1 MNRTRW
7 LFPLGVLLLLGA
19 VPPDALARIKLT
31 TLPVRERVAI
41 QLDHPQ
47 IALVEEERIVPL
59 VKGVNQVDFSWAN
72 TRIDPD
78 TLVLRIL
85 PPPADQPLDARV
97 LSVSYPPDE
106 TALVWAVSA
115 SASGAARV
123 RISYVLGGLGKDFH
137 YRAVADRD
145 EKNLNLMQFL
155 RVNNNANEAYDDA
168 EFWAGVGGRFGKP
181 LGLDETKEVQL
192 TRFAGV
198 PVRKTYTCDPTE
210 FGYLDRAQDKL
221 NVPMHYVIKNA
232 GGALGKE
239 LLPEGKA
246 RIFQDDGKGGSAFLG
261 EDHGKFTAPD
271 DELKLYLGL
280 ARDIAGA
287 AHRGPQRAPA
297 HRRQSVPPRRDPQVR
312 DRELQ
317 GRAGHARHRRKRP
330 PDSQRRSRREWPRP
344 GMATG
349 RRQLAR
355 SRPGKERCRQ
365 AAVSRRSA
373 GPRHR
378 RSGQK
383 AGSHPAV
390 DPQQRMVSAMN
401 PSKILRML
409 LLFVALSP
417 LMATARN
424 VDLATVPSRNTV
436 QLTIYNSE
444 DLTLVR
450 ETRVVTFKQG
460 VNPLQFSWA
469 NTLIDP
475 TSVEL
480 KFRQPKAGLE
490 VLDTT
495 FPHDKPQMLYWN
507 VQSDANREAT
517 IEISYFTSG
526 ISWEADYLAVADPE
540 EKALR
545 LESFVRVRNH
555 SGEDYENAQVR
566 LVVGTINLVEKIAEL
581 AKVPVGRVEED
592 LGKKEYRDL
601 RQQAARKMMA
611 PAAPPA
617 PMMMAGAAH
626 DSAAE
631 VEAPKE
637 IIKEGLSEYFIYTIE
652 GTETVPDG
660 WAKRLR
666 SFEASEVPMTV
677 QYRYRP
683 REYGEQLT
691 RLYLLR
697 NDAASKLGTTPLPDG
712 TLRVFRA
719 NGRDG
724 LSYLATQ
731 NLKYVPIGDKI
742 ELNLGPDPAVVFELL
757 KQKVRRDNLW
767 FQIKGGNLYRKLG
780 EDGVKLELDSQVAGW
795 DEHTVFR
802 QRVRNYTRK
811 PISVQIRR
819 ELPGD
824 IAFRSK
830 LNPALHD
837 FQTVQFET
845 EIPTASK
852 AELDYE
858 IVARQGYNQKQNRV
872 ELQAGEVGR

>member
-1 MNRTRW
+1 
-7 LFPLGVLLLLGA
+7 
-19 VPPDALARIKLT
+19 
-31 TLPVRERVAI
+31 
-41 QLDHPQ
+41 
-47 IALVEEERIVPL
+47 
-59 VKGVNQVDFSWAN
+59 
-72 TRIDPD
+72 
-78 TLVLRIL
+78 
-85 PPPADQPLDARV
+85 
-97 LSVSYPPDE
+97 
-106 TALVWAVSA
+106 
-115 SASGAARV
+115 
-123 RISYVLGGLGKDFH
+123 
-137 YRAVADRD
+137 
-145 EKNLNLMQFL
+145 
-155 RVNNNANEAYDDA
+155 
-168 EFWAGVGGRFGKP
+168 
-181 LGLDETKEVQL
+181 
-192 TRFAGV
+192 
-198 PVRKTYTCDPTE
+198 
-210 FGYLDRAQDKL
+210 
-221 NVPMHYVIKNA
+221 
-232 GGALGKE
+232 
-239 LLPEGKA
+239 
-246 RIFQDDGKGGSAFLG
+246 
-261 EDHGKFTAPD
+261 
-271 DELKLYLGL
+271 
-280 ARDIAGA
+280 
-287 AHRGPQRAPA
+287 
-297 HRRQSVPPRRDPQVR
+297 
-312 DRELQ
+312 
-317 GRAGHARHRRKRP
+317 
-330 PDSQRRSRREWPRP
+330 
-344 GMATG
+344 
-349 RRQLAR
+349 
-355 SRPGKERCRQ
+355 
-365 AAVSRRSA
+365 
-373 GPRHR
+373 
-378 RSGQK
+378 
-383 AGSHPAV
+383 
-390 DPQQRMVSAMN
+390 MN

-581 AKVPVGRVEED
+581 AKVPVGRVEEY

-819 ELPGD
+819 EFPGD

-830 LNPALHD
+830 LNPTLHD